1 MKSVTSIK
9 DFKGK
14 KVLLRVD
21 WNVPFE
27 DGKILDDS
35 RIVASI
41 KTIEHI
47 LNNNGKLII
56 MSHFGREGDS
66 MDPVFEYAKNK
77 FPVLNNNVEF
87 LPNLRINSR
96 EEENDESFAKE
107 LANRGDI
114 YVNEAFS
121 VSHRNHASVVG
132 VPNFVSEK
140 YAGINF
146 MKEVENLSKAFKP
159 HHPFLFI
166 LGGAKLETKIP
177 LLEKFLNI
185 ADVVFVGGTLA
196 LPASKDEKL
205 STNPKIFFPLCDY
218 SALDA
223 DLSTVNL
230 ILEKAKESKFVLWN
244 GPLGNYENGYTE
256 GTKALAQG
264 LSELHEKGTAQPSH
278 EATAGTEVIVG
289 GGDTLAAIKELGI
302 EDKFTFVST
311 SGGAMLDFLAN
322 GTLPGIEALK

>member
-1 MKSVTSIK
+1 MKPITSIK
-9 DFKGK
+9 DFEGK

-27 DGKILDDS
+27 DGKVLDDS

-41 KTIEHI
+41 ETTEHI

-56 MSHFGREGDS
+56 MGHFGREGDS
-66 MDPVFEYAKNK
+66 MEPVFEYAKNK
-77 FPVLNNNVEF
+77 FPILNSNVEF
-87 LPNLRINSR
+87 LPNLRIDSR
-96 EEENDESFAKE
+96 EEENDKDFAKE
-107 LANRGDI
+107 LANKGDI

-121 VSHRNHASVVG
+121 VSHREHASVVG
-132 VPNFVSEK
+132 VPKLLKEK

-146 MKEVENLSKAFKP
+146 IKEVTNLSKAFNP
-159 HHPFLFI
+159 PHPFLFI

-185 ADVVFVGGTLA
+185 ADSVFVGGTLA
-196 LPASKDEKL
+196 TPASKDEKL
-205 STNPKIFFPLCDY
+205 SSNPKIFFPLCDY

-223 DLSTVNL
+223 DLATVNS
-230 ILEKAKESKFVLWN
+230 ILEKAKISKFVLWN
-244 GPLGNYENGYTE
+244 GPLGKYEDDYTE

-264 LSELHEKGTAQPSH
+264 LGELHESGV
-278 EATAGTEVIVG
+278 EVIVG

-302 EDKFTFVST
+302 EKEFTFVST

-322 GTLPGIEALK
+322 GTLPGIEALTY

>member
-1 MKSVTSIK
+1 MKSITEIK

-27 DGKILDDS
+27 DGKVLDDS

-41 KTIEHI
+41 ETIEYI

-56 MSHFGREGDS
+56 MGHFGREGDS

-77 FPVLNNNVEF
+77 FPILNNSVEF
-87 LPNLRINSR
+87 LPNLRIDSR
-96 EEENDESFAKE
+96 EEENSKDFAKE
-107 LANRGDI
+107 LAGKGDI

-132 VPNFVSEK
+132 VPKLLKEK

-146 MKEVENLSKAFKP
+146 IKEVTNLSKAFNP
-159 HHPFLFI
+159 PHPFLFI

-185 ADVVFVGGTLA
+185 ADSVFVGGTLA
-196 LPASKDEKL
+196 TPASKDENL
-205 STNPKIFFPLCDY
+205 SSNPKIFFPLSDY

-244 GPLGNYENGYTE
+244 GPLGKYEGGFVE

-264 LSELHEKGTAQPSH
+264 LADLHEKV
-278 EATAGTEVIVG
+278 EVIVG

-322 GTLPGIEALK
+322 ATLPGIEAL